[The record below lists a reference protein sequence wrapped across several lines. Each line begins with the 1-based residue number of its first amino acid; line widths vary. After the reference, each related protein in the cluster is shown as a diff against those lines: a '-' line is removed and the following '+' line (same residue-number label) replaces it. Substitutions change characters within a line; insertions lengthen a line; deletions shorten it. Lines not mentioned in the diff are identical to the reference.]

1 LRAAGFGD
9 KQIEGMVGM
18 SAVMRSDFIPEDK
31 RGIVTTTPT
40 TLAAWAHARLRP
52 LLQAESAT

>member
-1 LRAAGFGD
+1 
-9 KQIEGMVGM
+9 M